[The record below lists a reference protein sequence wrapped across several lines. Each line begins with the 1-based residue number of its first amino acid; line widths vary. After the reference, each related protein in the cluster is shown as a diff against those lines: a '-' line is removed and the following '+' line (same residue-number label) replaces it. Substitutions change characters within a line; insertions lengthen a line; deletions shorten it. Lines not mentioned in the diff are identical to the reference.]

1 MGNPYR
7 CCETLDSG
15 FEVVVA
21 AMVVVL
27 HELSYLLI
35 DDNRGKMITKKA
47 DCQKSS
53 EKKKTEHHRY
63 DFICNVIVLQR
74 STDSYH

>member
-1 MGNPYR
+1 MNRGNPYG

-21 AMVVVL
+21 AMAVVL

-35 DDNRGKMITKKA
+35 HDNRGKMITKKA
-47 DCQKSS
+47 DFQKSS

-63 DFICNVIVLQR
+63 NFICMVIV
-74 STDSYH
+74 